1 MDEEAFKE
9 VMKYKQYVNVYPPVF
24 QMTYD
29 DIKYEKIC
37 VRTGEYIRFFVN
49 KMFSCRF
56 TISPFIYSDFTI

>member
-1 MDEEAFKE
+1 MHFKKKRKFSMDEEAFKE

-37 VRTGEYIRFFVN
+37 VRTGEYIRFF
-49 KMFSCRF
+49 
-56 TISPFIYSDFTI
+56 